1 MSATPRGPDFDDLVG
16 GGDLAPAEQE
26 RLRRVHDLLVA
37 AGPPPDFEP
46 AAPPAPPEAT
56 VTPLAP
62 RRVPLRRLA
71 LVALAAAFLVAT
83 FGLGY
88 VTGSNG
94 GAGTERVVAMV
105 GTREAAGAT
114 ASLQLYPVDS
124 AGNWPMR
131 LDVKGLGPSRRG
143 LPYELWLTRH
153 GRLAALCGSF
163 VPTSAGTASVR
174 LNAPYRLSDFDSWV
188 VVTEGSKTPLLT
200 TA

>member
-1 MSATPRGPDFDDLVG
+1 MNEGIREPDFDELVG
-16 GGDLAPAEQE
+16 GDDLTPAEQE

-46 AAPPAPPEAT
+46 AAPPAPPAAT
-56 VTPLAP
+56 VTRLVP
-62 RRVPLRRLA
+62 RRRA
-71 LVALAAAFLVAT
+71 AIVALAAAFLVAA

-88 VTGSNG
+88 FTGSSG
-94 GAGTERVVAMV
+94 EPGTEGVVAMV
-105 GTREAAGAT
+105 GTREAAGAS
-114 ASLQLYPVDS
+114 ASLKLFSVDS

-131 LDVKGLGPSRRG
+131 LDVKGLGPSRSG
-143 LPYELWLTRH
+143 LPYELWLTRN

-163 VPTSAGTASVR
+163 RPTSAGTASVR
-174 LNAPYRLSDFDSWV
+174 MNAPYKLSEYDSWV

>member
-1 MSATPRGPDFDDLVG
+1 MSKAPDFDELVG
-16 GGDLAPAEQE
+16 GDDLAPAEQE

-56 VTPLAP
+56 VTRLASRRAGT
-62 RRVPLRRLA
+62 RRVGF
-71 LVALAAAFLVAT
+71 VALAAAFLVAA

-88 VTGSNG
+88 FAGSNG
-94 GAGTERVVAMV
+94 GPGTERVVAME
-105 GTREAAGAT
+105 GTPQAAGAT
-114 ASLQLYPVDS
+114 ASLQLYSVDS

-131 LDVKGLGPSRRG
+131 LDVKGLGPSRSG
-143 LPYELWLTRH
+143 LPYELWLTRN

-174 LNAPYRLSDFDSWV
+174 MNAPYRLSDFDSWV
-188 VVTEGSKTPLLT
+188 VVTEGSKTPVLT